1 MKNIINKF
9 IIFLFCFIFSMNI
22 SAQCGSQVPA
32 GSSSN
37 IFTQIRNSTNPVAAD
52 KNLNTI
58 VFVHRNNAN
67 LLGGSSGNIRYDIST
82 NAGTTWSVNLGAL
95 NPLNSSLARY
105 PNVTI
110 YNPTLNLTPSN
121 AYLGFMAA
129 TISSVNSTWNGCVT
143 GVRQLNGLGNT
154 ENYNQPIVNPQ
165 LIPHSIVKGAPG
177 VFWAVDA
184 LFNGVNITGFNIYK
198 GTWNGLNDI
207 TWANN
212 FAVNPP
218 FNTSYNGTPQ
228 VGDYNIAFDPS
239 GTFGWMSFLGH
250 VSPGP
255 LNYAYYPVLYKTING
270 GATWTGPIQVD
281 LTQFSCLA
289 SNMTAPNVPTT
300 NFEHDLTVDV
310 NGNPHILTTLC
321 NGNNAYSL
329 YYTSWHHMFDIT
341 LKNGLWAAFDIAN
354 VNAGRGNWGVAPNA
368 VSMDMAPQI
377 SRTSDGTKI
386 FYSWTDNSIYTLGLA
401 NQSPNLFSR
410 SYNVSNNTWTGIK
423 DFSSCN
429 ISTAGKI
436 IFPHLA
442 TEVLEP
448 VANTYQ
454 MASVYAEFSTV
465 ANDPTLISNFNFLNN
480 TTFSSTEYTFS
491 PPALV
496 VSILQGSNLL
506 LCPNST
512 LIATVSGPPGQSL
525 WSNGA
530 TTNTLAISSGTIS
543 LYTVTAQVNC
553 NVGTAS
559 ISVTNLTLNAS
570 AQSPS
575 VCSGNSITLSV
586 TGNANAYTWNP
597 GSLTGSNVLVNNIT
611 NPIYTI
617 TANGSGGC
625 SSSSTL
631 GINILPLPVISMSSG
646 SICLGQSYTLSPIG
660 ASSYTFSSGSA
671 VVSPSITSS
680 YSVIGTSSLGCLSAS
695 LAVSSVTVNSLP
707 ILTALSSKS
716 VICKGE
722 TIILSATG
730 ANSYS
735 WNAVAGNFSISVS
748 PTISTTFS
756 VSGSDANLCVGSQ
769 TTFVN
774 VNPLPI
780 ITIVGTRSLICK
792 GEKNTLQASGASNY
806 TWATSPPSYSSS
818 VLISP
823 TITTTYTLSG
833 INSFSCANTATYTQ
847 VVSSCIGINK
857 INDNNIG
864 LTIYP
869 NPNNGEFTV
878 EFLKSDNFYI
888 EITNLLGQIIKTQK
902 AELIN
907 QININL
913 FENGI
918 YFINVMDNNQS
929 VYRSRII
936 KE

>member
-1 MKNIINKF
+1 M
-9 IIFLFCFIFSMNI
+9 
-22 SAQCGSQVPA
+22 
-32 GSSSN
+32 
-37 IFTQIRNSTNPVAAD
+37 
-52 KNLNTI
+52 
-58 VFVHRNNAN
+58 
-67 LLGGSSGNIRYDIST
+67 
-82 NAGTTWSVNLGAL
+82 
-95 NPLNSSLARY
+95 
-105 PNVTI
+105 
-110 YNPTLNLTPSN
+110 
-121 AYLGFMAA
+121 
-129 TISSVNSTWNGCVT
+129 
-143 GVRQLNGLGNT
+143 
-154 ENYNQPIVNPQ
+154 
-165 LIPHSIVKGAPG
+165 
-177 VFWAVDA
+177 
-184 LFNGVNITGFNIYK
+184 
-198 GTWNGLNDI
+198 
-207 TWANN
+207 
-212 FAVNPP
+212 
-218 FNTSYNGTPQ
+218 
-228 VGDYNIAFDPS
+228 
-239 GTFGWMSFLGH
+239 
-250 VSPGP
+250 
-255 LNYAYYPVLYKTING
+255 
-270 GATWTGPIQVD
+270 
-281 LTQFSCLA
+281 
-289 SNMTAPNVPTT
+289 
-300 NFEHDLTVDV
+300 
-310 NGNPHILTTLC
+310 
-321 NGNNAYSL
+321 
-329 YYTSWHHMFDIT
+329 
-341 LKNGLWAAFDIAN
+341 
-354 VNAGRGNWGVAPNA
+354 
-368 VSMDMAPQI
+368 
-377 SRTSDGTKI
+377 
-386 FYSWTDNSIYTLGLA
+386 
-401 NQSPNLFSR
+401 
-410 SYNVSNNTWTGIK
+410 
-423 DFSSCN
+423 
-429 ISTAGKI
+429 
-436 IFPHLA
+436 
-442 TEVLEP
+442 
-448 VANTYQ
+448 
-454 MASVYAEFSTV
+454 
-465 ANDPTLISNFNFLNN
+465 
-480 TTFSSTEYTFS
+480 
-491 PPALV
+491 
-496 VSILQGSNLL
+496 
-506 LCPNST
+506 
-512 LIATVSGPPGQSL
+512 
-525 WSNGA
+525 
-530 TTNTLAISSGTIS
+530 AISSGTIS

-671 VVSPSITSS
+671 VVTPSITSS

-716 VICKGE
+716 VICIGE

-730 ANSYS
+730 ANTYS
-735 WNAVAGNFSISVS
+735 WNAVAGNSSISVS

-756 VSGSDANLCVGSQ
+756 VSGADANLCVGSQ

-792 GEKNTLQASGASNY
+792 GEKNTLLASGASNY

-878 EFLKSDNFYI
+878 EFLRIDNFYI

-918 YFINVMDNNQS
+918 YFINVMENNQS